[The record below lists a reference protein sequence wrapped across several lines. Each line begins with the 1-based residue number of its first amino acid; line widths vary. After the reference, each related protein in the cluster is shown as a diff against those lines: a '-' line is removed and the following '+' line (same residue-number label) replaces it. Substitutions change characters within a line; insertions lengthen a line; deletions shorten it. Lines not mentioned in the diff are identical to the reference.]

1 MRKMMNEHLSRQ
13 FELELDAIRTNA
25 LQMGGYVEQQLD
37 NALAGLVS
45 ADLDRLSK
53 VAGGDAR
60 VDRYEV
66 DIDEACT
73 RLIAKRQPTAGDLR
87 LVMAV
92 ARIVTD
98 LERCGD
104 KAAKIARMS
113 SKLLRGRDGAPP
125 ANGVVPHL
133 SALKRFG
140 EAAIAM
146 LRKALDALARLDA
159 EAAEKVIR
167 EDVEVDE
174 NFESIMRELIT
185 YMMEDSRTISR
196 GLDIV
201 WIAKA
206 FERVGDHA
214 ANIAEN
220 VVYIVRGEDVRH
232 QGSDAEDDA

>member
-1 MRKMMNEHLSRQ
+1 MNEHLSRQ

-25 LQMGGYVEQQLD
+25 LQMGGFVEQQLEA
-37 NALAGLVS
+37 ALSGLVA
-45 ADLDRLSK
+45 ADLDRLGK
-53 VAGGDAR
+53 VVQNDAR
-60 VDRYEV
+60 VDQYEV

-73 RLIAKRQPTAGDLR
+73 RVIAKRQPTAGDLR
-87 LVMAV
+87 LVMAI

-104 KAAKIARMS
+104 KASKVARMGSKVLQSREGS
-113 SKLLRGRDGAPP
+113 SL
-125 ANGVVPHL
+125 ANGIVPHL
-133 SALKRFG
+133 SNLRRFG
-140 EAAIAM
+140 DTSISM
-146 LRKALDALARLDA
+146 LRRSLDALARLDA
-159 EAAEKVIR
+159 NAADAIIR
-167 EDVEVDE
+167 EDIEVDR
-174 NFESIMRELIT
+174 FFDSILRELIT

-232 QGSDAEDDA
+232 QQPDPEGAA